1 MTSTPGILC
10 ILLISLIYI
19 GCAREN
25 AQNDQIECPP
35 WFFYNTETKT
45 CECYS
50 NPTIDHIVRCTE
62 KEALLKLGYCMTYEE
77 KSGFYINV
85 CESIISSL
93 NIVKDNY
100 IQLPSNTSD
109 LNDYMCG
116 PMNRQGPMCGQCDDG
131 FGLAVFSIGN
141 QCTNCTGIWYG
152 VPLYLIIEF
161 VPITIFYFIIILFHV
176 NVTSAPMVAFILY
189 CQVAVYTF
197 STSISNRPIFST
209 SVTYRFINILVL
221 FYGVWNLDFF
231 RFIIPPFCVS
241 PLLKPIHITFLY
253 FISAIYPLCLI
264 VMTWTCIHLY
274 SRNFKPIVWLWNKL
288 IQKFSKYFSTNWSA
302 SNKVIDAFATF
313 FLLSYAK
320 FVFTSLRTLTYY
332 GITYDVNMNRSL
344 HQTPYVKPDPTM
356 KYFGKEHLPFAITS
370 IFIVLFVVLPIPL
383 LLALYPIESVRAIMF
398 KCPIGSRT
406 VAAINI
412 FVQKF
417 YNCYRDK
424 TDGGRDMRSLVSIY
438 FFLRVLI
445 SLVTVNQIPSQV
457 GLSVAHFIFL
467 ACSILIALA
476 RPYRK
481 PYMNIADTLIL
492 ANLALLSLVLSQL
505 SGELATVSTQFFY
518 ISGSILASLPLI
530 GLIGTII
537 YKIIG
542 KIAKLPCC
550 KRLLR
555 LYRQSERN
563 DIHVELDYD
572 QLIAASREDSA
583 LQECTMS
590 IEQESDTCSSDYIQ
604 VS

>member
-1 MTSTPGILC
+1 MTSIPSILC
-10 ILLISLIYI
+10 ILLISLMTNIS
-19 GCAREN
+19 CAREN

-77 KSGFYINV
+77 KSGFYINL
-85 CESIISSL
+85 CENMISSL
-93 NIVKDNY
+93 IIIKDNY
-100 IQLPSNTSD
+100 IQLPSNISD

-116 PMNRQGPMCGQCDDG
+116 PMNRQGPLCGQCDDG

-161 VPITIFYFIIILFHV
+161 VPITIFYFIIILFHI
-176 NVTSAPMVAFILY
+176 NVTSAPMVAFIL
-189 CQVAVYTF
+189 F
-197 STSISNRPIFST
+197 SQIFVSAFSNLISNRLIFST

-221 FYGVWNLDFF
+221 FYGIWNLYFF

-253 FISAIYPLCLI
+253 FVSAIYPLCLI
-264 VMTWTCIHLY
+264 VMTWMCIHLY

-288 IQKFSKYFSTNWSA
+288 IQKFCKCSSTNWSA
-302 SNKVIDAFATF
+302 TNKVIDAFATF

-320 FVFTSLRTLTYY
+320 FALTSLRTFNLY
-332 GITYDVNMNRSL
+332 GIMYHVNMNRSL
-344 HQTPYVKPDPTM
+344 YQTLYVKPDPTM

-370 IFIVLFVVLPIPL
+370 MFIFIFVVLPIPL
-383 LLALYPIESVRAIMF
+383 LLALYPIESVRALLF
-398 KCPIGSRT
+398 KCPISSRT
-406 VAAINI
+406 IAAINI

-424 TDGGRDMRSLVSIY
+424 TDGGRDMKSLVSMY

-445 SLVTVNQIPSQV
+445 SLVVINQIPLKVS
-457 GLSVAHFIFL
+457 LSITLFIYL

-476 RPYRK
+476 QPYK
-481 PYMNIADTLIL
+481 QPYMNIADTLIL

-505 SGELATVSTQFFY
+505 SGELATASTQFFY
-518 ISGSILASLPLI
+518 ISGSTLASLPQL
-530 GLIGTII
+530 GLIGAII
-537 YKIIG
+537 YKIVG

-550 KRLLR
+550 ERLIC
-555 LYRQSERN
+555 LYQRQSERN
-563 DIHVELDYD
+563 DMELDYD
-572 QLIAASREDSA
+572 QLIVASREDA
-583 LQECTMS
+583 ELQECTVS
-590 IEQESDTCSSDYIQ
+590 VEQENDTCSSDYIR
-604 VS
+604 V

>member
-1 MTSTPGILC
+1 MTSIPGILC
-10 ILLISLIYI
+10 ILLISFMIYT

-25 AQNDQIECPP
+25 AQNDQIKCPP
-35 WFFYNTETKT
+35 WFFYNTETNT

-50 NPTIDHIVRCTE
+50 NPNIDHIVRCTE

-85 CESIISSL
+85 CESTISSL

-100 IQLPSNTSD
+100 IRLPSNISD

-131 FGLAVFSIGN
+131 FGLAVLSIGN
-141 QCTNCTGIWYG
+141 PCTNCTGIWYG

-176 NVTSAPMVAFILY
+176 NVTSAPMVAFIFFS
-189 CQVAVYTF
+189 QIAVSVFT
-197 STSISNRPIFST
+197 TSISNRLIFST
-209 SVTYRFINILVL
+209 SVTYHFVNILIL

-241 PLLKPIHITFLY
+241 PLLKPIHITFIY
-253 FISAIYPLCLI
+253 FVSAIYPLCLI
-264 VMTWTCIHLY
+264 VMTWMCIHLH
-274 SRNFKPIVWLWNKL
+274 SRNFKPLVWLWNKL
-288 IQKFSKYFSTNWSA
+288 IQKLCKCFSTNWSA
-302 SNKVIDAFATF
+302 TNKVIDAFATF

-320 FVFTSLRTLTYY
+320 FALTSLRTLHYY
-332 GITYDVNMNRSL
+332 GITYHVNMNRSL
-344 HQTPYVKPDPTM
+344 YQTFYVKPDPTM

-370 IFIVLFVVLPIPL
+370 IFIFLFIVLPIPL
-383 LLALYPIESVRAIMF
+383 FLALYPIEFFRAILF

-438 FFLRVLI
+438 FFIRVLI
-445 SLVTVNQIPSQV
+445 SLVTVNQIPPQV
-457 GLSVAHFIFL
+457 SFSITLFIYL

-476 RPYRK
+476 QPYKK

-505 SGELATVSTQFFY
+505 SGELATASTQFFY
-518 ISGSILASLPLI
+518 VSGSILTSLPLL
-530 GLIGTII
+530 GLIGAII
-537 YKIIG
+537 HKIIG

-555 LYRQSERN
+555 LYQQSERN
-563 DIHVELDYD
+563 DMELDYD
-572 QLIAASREDSA
+572 QLIAASREGPE

-590 IEQESDTCSSDYIQ
+590 IEQENDTCSSDYIR

>member
-10 ILLISLIYI
+10 ILLISSMIYI

-45 CECYS
+45 CKCYS

-62 KEALLKLGYCMTYEE
+62 KEVLLKLGYCMTYEE
-77 KSGFYINV
+77 KSGFSVNLCDSMIK
-85 CESIISSL
+85 SL
-93 NIVKDNY
+93 NITKYNY
-100 IQLPSNTSD
+100 IRLPSNVSD

-116 PMNRQGPMCGQCDDG
+116 PMNRQGPMCGQCNDG

-141 QCTNCTGIWYG
+141 PCTNCTGIWYG

-176 NVTSAPMVAFILY
+176 NVTSAPMVAFILFS
-189 CQVAVYTF
+189 QIAVSAF
-197 STSISNRPIFST
+197 STLISNRLIFST
-209 SVTYRFINILVL
+209 SVTYRFVNILIS
-221 FYGVWNLDFF
+221 FYGIWNLDFF
-231 RFIIPPFCVS
+231 RFIMPPFCVS

-264 VMTWTCIHLY
+264 IMTWTCIHLY

-288 IQKFSKYFSTNWSA
+288 IQKFCNCFSTNWSA
-302 SNKVIDAFATF
+302 TNKVIDAFATF
-313 FLLSYAK
+313 FLLSYTKLAL
-320 FVFTSLRTLTYY
+320 TSLRTLNYY
-332 GITYDVNMNRSL
+332 GITYYVNMNQSL
-344 HQTPYVKPDPTM
+344 YQIPYVKPDPTM

-383 LLALYPIESVRAIMF
+383 LLALYPIESIRAILF

-406 VAAINI
+406 AAAINI

-424 TDGGRDMRSLVSIY
+424 TDGGRDMRSLVSMY
-438 FFLRVLI
+438 FFLRVLNY
-445 SLVTVNQIPSQV
+445 LVTANQIPLNVSFSIA
-457 GLSVAHFIFL
+457 LFIYL
-467 ACSILIALA
+467 ACSILIALV
-476 RPYRK
+476 RPYRQT
-481 PYMNIADTLIL
+481 YMNIADTLIL
-492 ANLALLSLVLSQL
+492 TNLALLSLVLSQL
-505 SGELATVSTQFFY
+505 SGELATASAQFFY
-518 ISGSILASLPLI
+518 ISGSILTSLPLL
-530 GLIGTII
+530 GLTGVII

-555 LYRQSERN
+555 LYQRSERN
-563 DIHVELDYD
+563 DMELDYD
-572 QLIAASREDSA
+572 QLIVASREDSE
-583 LQECTMS
+583 LQECTS
-590 IEQESDTCSSDYIQ
+590 VKQQNDTCSSDYIR